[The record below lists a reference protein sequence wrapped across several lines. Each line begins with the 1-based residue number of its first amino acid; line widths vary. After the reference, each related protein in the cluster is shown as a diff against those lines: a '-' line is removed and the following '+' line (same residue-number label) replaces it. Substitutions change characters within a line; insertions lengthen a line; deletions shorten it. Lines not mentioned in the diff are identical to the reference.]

1 MEDKPQI
8 RIWAGERKLLP
19 IEKTA
24 TCYRYQCVLGEGYLR
39 IMSSANRVRVAQ
51 GDEFTIPG
59 EDIAT
64 LTAKQTM
71 LIELKT

>member
-1 MEDKPQI
+1 MEEELQI

-19 IEKTA
+19 LEKAA
-24 TCYRYQCVLGEGYLR
+24 TCYRYHCVSGEGYLR
-39 IMSSANRVRVAQ
+39 IMSSSNRRRVAQ
-51 GDEFTIPG
+51 GDEFTISG
-59 EDIAT
+59 KDIAT

>member
-1 MEDKPQI
+1 MKEKLQI

-19 IEKTA
+19 IEKAA
-24 TCYRYQCVLGEGYLR
+24 TCYRYHCVSGEGYLR
-39 IMSSANRVRVAQ
+39 IMSSANRLRVAQ

-64 LTAKQTM
+64 LTAKQPM